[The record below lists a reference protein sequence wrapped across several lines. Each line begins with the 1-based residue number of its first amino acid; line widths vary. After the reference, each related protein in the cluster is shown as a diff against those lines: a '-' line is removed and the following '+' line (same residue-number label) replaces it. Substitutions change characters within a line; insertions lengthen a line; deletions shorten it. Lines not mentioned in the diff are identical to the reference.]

1 MQHERKKKKKRREER
16 PATSER
22 SSRRM
27 EIKEISLKRF
37 EERYLGRNEEEK
49 KSAERERERERERET
64 SAERERESAGLR
76 SKGER
81 RGDQGSAAQRVPFIP
96 TNHNPI
102 LAACFSSVCC
112 VG

>member
-1 MQHERKKKKKRREER
+1 
-16 PATSER
+16 
-22 SSRRM
+22 M

-49 KSAERERERERERET
+49 KSAERERERERERDKRR
-64 SAERERESAGLR
+64 ERERAR
-76 SKGER
+76 ACARKARGEAIR
-81 RGDQGSAAQRVPFIP
+81 AAQRVPFIP